1 MKPYYQW
8 TEEEKNQLAEKLK
21 RTLDDELVDDL
32 MKNMYLSV
40 DQLQQIA
47 NTHESWEIWW
57 ERWRDEMAAARYQD
71 EVKIITALRGQV
83 EKLTDML
90 VHLNNA
96 FNWCVHHMLY
106 PEKNMLYPEKNEEQ
120 SEPPASEEGGE

>member
-21 RTLDDELVDDL
+21 RILDDELVDDL

-47 NTHESWEIWW
+47 NIHESWEI
-57 ERWRDEMAAARYQD
+57 WRDEMAAARYQD
-71 EVKIITALRGQV
+71 EVKIIPALRGQV

-96 FNWCVHHMLY
+96 FN
-106 PEKNMLYPEKNEEQ
+106 MLYPEKNEEQ
-120 SEPPASEEGGE
+120 PEPPASEEGGE